1 MLNVRLTRIR
11 VYSTRLKANH
21 RRLTAFSVPQSSS
34 SQHQPQSDAMA
45 QKAGV
50 DLFSTDPSMQER
62 MAELEQRRIDAAR
75 RKVEQEM
82 QARKAELE
90 QQQRDIDAARE
101 AGSAKTAAQK
111 QALEM
116 ERLKLAAEK
125 LEIQRQ
131 RDEAHAKPCLPACLW
146 HDMR

>member
-1 MLNVRLTRIR
+1 
-11 VYSTRLKANH
+11 
-21 RRLTAFSVPQSSS
+21 
-34 SQHQPQSDAMA
+34 MA

-50 DLFSTDPSMQER
+50 DLFSTDPGMQER
-62 MAELEQRRIDAAR
+62 MAELEQRRVDAAR

-82 QARKAELE
+82 HLRKAELE

-101 AGSAKTAAQK
+101 AGSDKTAAQK

-131 RDEAHAKPCLPACLW
+131 RDEAQVKPCLPACLW
-146 HDMR
+146 HDLR